1 MGIDR
6 PTTPIESP
14 IVVAG
19 ISDVFSRL
27 CAAGVISAVI
37 AVAVASFCSARD
49 HEPRDQESTR
59 DDQSIIEKLFPFHR
73 MHSSVHNTIAVGSE
87 SKDLSGPNTFRPT
100 GGTGRF
106 VAGAFV
112 TDPKSGE
119 NRGTGGKKRVCW
131 RSATGVPSRG
141 PMIVRTVCVALER
154 CPGSDL
160 PGSGR
165 AEGGTNHESAVV
177 TAEAERIRERRPR
190 RPCTGFLLND
200 IDQRELGIIRLESIC
215 RRN

>member
-1 MGIDR
+1 VGIDR

-37 AVAVASFCSARD
+37 AAAVASFCSARD

-87 SKDLSGPNTFRPT
+87 SKGLGDPNTFRPT
-100 GGTGRF
+100 GGLD
-106 VAGAFV
+106 V
-112 TDPKSGE
+112 
-119 NRGTGGKKRVCW
+119 
-131 RSATGVPSRG
+131 
-141 PMIVRTVCVALER
+141 
-154 CPGSDL
+154 
-160 PGSGR
+160 
-165 AEGGTNHESAVV
+165 
-177 TAEAERIRERRPR
+177 
-190 RPCTGFLLND
+190 LL
-200 IDQRELGIIRLESIC
+200 QGHS
-215 RRN
+215 

>member
-1 MGIDR
+1 VGIDR

-49 HEPRDQESTR
+49 HEPHDQESTR

-100 GGTGRF
+100 GGLD
-106 VAGAFV
+106 V
-112 TDPKSGE
+112 
-119 NRGTGGKKRVCW
+119 
-131 RSATGVPSRG
+131 
-141 PMIVRTVCVALER
+141 
-154 CPGSDL
+154 
-160 PGSGR
+160 
-165 AEGGTNHESAVV
+165 
-177 TAEAERIRERRPR
+177 
-190 RPCTGFLLND
+190 LL
-200 IDQRELGIIRLESIC
+200 QGHS
-215 RRN
+215 